1 MPMALQ
7 EVWFENPT
15 VGQRS
20 RIVTLPNESGGKQFV
35 LEYVTRLYGGEHA
48 NPAHL
53 HTTYT
58 ETFEI
63 LKGRARYRLGSETRT
78 AVAGDRVEMPPMVPH
93 VHPWSDSLQELH
105 VRQIAV
111 ANPPDLRGL
120 NASLQ
125 AEITIQGLSRLG
137 LVNSKGL
144 PSLLQRAVLLD
155 TTMPA
160 TYLDGLPIPLQ
171 RLWFGAL
178 APLGRMAGY
187 KAAYPEHG
195 MLTPRGFETPQW
207 V

>member
-7 EVWFENPT
+7 DVWFENPT

-20 RIVTLPNESGGKQFV
+20 RILTLPGESGGRQFV

-53 HTTYT
+53 HTTFT

-78 AVAGDRVEMPPMVPH
+78 AAAGDRIEMPPMVPH
-93 VHPWSDSLQELH
+93 QHPWSDSLQELH
-105 VRQIAV
+105 VRHTAV
-111 ANPPDLRGL
+111 ANPPNLRGL

-125 AEITIQGLSRLG
+125 ADITVQGLARLG
-137 LVNSKGL
+137 LVNGKGL
-144 PSLLQRAVLLD
+144 PSLLQLAVLLD
-155 TTMPA
+155 TTMPS
-160 TYLDGLPIPLQ
+160 TYLDGMPIPFQ
-171 RLWFGAL
+171 RLVYGTL
-178 APLGRMAGY
+178 APFGRLLGY
-187 KAAYPEHG
+187 KAAYREHG
-195 MLTPRGFETPQW
+195 MITPSGFETPQW

>member
-20 RIVTLPNESGGKQFV
+20 RIVTLPADSGGKQFV

-53 HTTYT
+53 HTTFT

-63 LKGRARYRLGSETRT
+63 LKGRARYRIGSETKT
-78 AVAGDRVEMPPMVPH
+78 AAAGDRIEMPPMVPH
-93 VHPWSDSLQELH
+93 QHPWSDSLQELH
-105 VRQIAV
+105 VRHTAV

-125 AEITIQGLSRLG
+125 VDITIQGLARLG
-137 LVNSKGL
+137 LVDGRGL
-144 PSLLQRAVLLD
+144 PSLLQLAVLLD

-160 TYLDGLPIPLQ
+160 TYLDGMPIGVQ
-171 RLWFGAL
+171 RLLYGLL
-178 APLGRMAGY
+178 APIGRLVGF
-187 KAAYPEHG
+187 KAAYREHG
-195 MLTPRGFETPQW
+195 MITPRGFETPQW

>member
-1 MPMALQ
+1 MPVALQ

-20 RIVTLPNESGGKQFV
+20 RIVTLPAESGGRQLV
-35 LEYVTRLYGGEHA
+35 LEYATRLYGGEHA

-53 HTTYT
+53 HTTLT

-63 LKGRARYRLGSETRT
+63 LKGRARYRLGSDTKT
-78 AVAGDRVEMPPMVPH
+78 AVAGDRIEMPPTVPH

-105 VRQIAV
+105 VRQITV

-125 AEITIQGLSRLG
+125 AEVTIQGLARLG
-137 LVNSKGL
+137 RVNAKGL
-144 PSLLQRAVLLD
+144 PNLLQLAVLLD

-160 TYLDGLPIPLQ
+160 TYLDGLPIAIQ
-171 RLWFGAL
+171 RLLFGAL
-178 APLGRMAGY
+178 APIGRMMGY
-187 KAAYPEHG
+187 KAAYREHG
-195 MLTPRGFETPQW
+195 MITPHGFETPQW

>member
-1 MPMALQ
+1 MPVALQ

-20 RIVTLPNESGGKQFV
+20 RIVTLPAESDGRQLV
-35 LEYVTRLYGGEHA
+35 LEYATRLYGGEHA

-53 HTTYT
+53 HSTFT

-63 LKGRARYRLGSETRT
+63 LKGRARYRLGSDTRT
-78 AVAGDRVEMPPMVPH
+78 AIAGDRVEMPPMVPH

-105 VRQIAV
+105 VRQITV

-125 AEITIQGLSRLG
+125 AEVTIQGLARLG
-137 LVNSKGL
+137 RVNAKGL
-144 PSLLQRAVLLD
+144 PNLLQLAVLLD

-160 TYLDGLPIPLQ
+160 TYLDGLPIAIQ
-171 RLWFGAL
+171 RLLFGAL
-178 APLGRMAGY
+178 APIGRMVGY
-187 KAAYPEHG
+187 KAAYREHG
-195 MLTPRGFETPQW
+195 MVTPGGFETPQW